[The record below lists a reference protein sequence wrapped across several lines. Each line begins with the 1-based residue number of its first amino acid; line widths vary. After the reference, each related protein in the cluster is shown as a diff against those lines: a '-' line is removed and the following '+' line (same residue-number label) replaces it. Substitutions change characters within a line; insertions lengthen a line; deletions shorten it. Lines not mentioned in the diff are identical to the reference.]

1 VSFQS
6 GDVRREVYISNR
18 YQRKLLPVRLDSA
31 EMPADFGSF
40 LIDRKWLDGTTA
52 HQAERANRLQAALG
66 R

>member
-6 GDVRREVYISNR
+6 GDVRREVYIANK
-18 YQRKLLPVRLDSA
+18 YQRKLLPVRPEFA

-40 LIDRKWLDGTTA
+40 LIDRQWLDLTTA
-52 HQAERANRLQAALG
+52 EQAERANRLQAAPG